1 MHLINQNSLVY
12 FAGFIINNIVFS
24 FTKFMHNTIVVLN
37 SHNIILTP
45 IMLTE
50 NLFIWKIKQEINKKQ
65 EILVIIICRFFYKIW
80 GPTWIWNIC
89 VKLWNY
95 EKTIVW
101 DMKEVE
107 FKAVSSN
114 LSYK

>member
-12 FAGFIINNIVFS
+12 FAGFIIINNIVFS

-65 EILVIIICRFFYKIW
+65 EILVIIICRFFFIKFGGQHEYK
-80 GPTWIWNIC
+80 
-89 VKLWNY
+89 VFVSNY
-95 EKTIVW
+95 EFVK
-101 DMKEVE
+101 K
-107 FKAVSSN
+107 KQ
-114 LSYK
+114 